1 MGIAVQHAMCQPM
14 KESHPLQG
22 QPLKGTVQDQG
33 IAVQQAMLLL
43 ARLEATILAVLV
55 LQVLVA
61 VLELAR
67 AMVSVTQVAMLEMA
81 RAMLPMAQV

>member
-1 MGIAVQHAMCQPM
+1 M

-33 IAVQQAMLLL
+33 IAVQQQAMVPQ
-43 ARLEATILAVLV
+43 AIFEATIVLVLQGIAVQQAMVSQARTEATIVLV

-61 VLELAR
+61 
-67 AMVSVTQVAMLEMA
+67 MLEVA
-81 RAMLPMAQV
+81 RAMLSMTQV